1 MAHDIRMAK
10 LVSGEII
17 IGKYNELANQFDEVA
32 LMQSVPTKE
41 GVQMMMLPY
50 GYPFEQT
57 FVASVD
63 LKHVM
68 YAYQS
73 TPEELQNKYIEIL
86 TNISIQKS
94 GIITN

>member
-17 IGKYNELANQFDEVA
+17 IGKFNAQENQFDEVA

-57 FVASVD
+57 FVASVEA
-63 LKHVM
+63 KNVI
-68 YAYQS
+68 YTFKS

>member
-10 LVSGEII
+10 LVSGEVI
-17 IGKYNELANQFDEVA
+17 IGKYNEQASQYNEVA

-50 GYPFEQT
+50 GYPFEQS
-57 FVASVD
+57 FVANID
-63 LKHVM
+63 FKHVI
-68 YAYQS
+68 YSYQS

>member
-10 LVSGEII
+10 LVSGEVI
-17 IGKYNELANQFDEVA
+17 IGKYNAEAKQFNEVA

-50 GYPFEQT
+50 GYPFEQV
-57 FVASVD
+57 FVAD
-63 LKHVM
+63 IDFDKVM
-68 YAYQS
+68 YAYKS